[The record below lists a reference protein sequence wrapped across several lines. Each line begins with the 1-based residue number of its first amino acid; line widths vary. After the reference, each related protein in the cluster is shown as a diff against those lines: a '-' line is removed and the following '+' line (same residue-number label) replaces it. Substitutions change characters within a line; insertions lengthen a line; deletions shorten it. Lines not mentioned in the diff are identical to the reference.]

1 MNKRNK
7 HSGFLLTELIVAL
20 TVLVIILSCLAM
32 ALKIFR
38 NINQYQLTRQ
48 RCISAAHAQLD
59 CITVTGKEISDED
72 FKRLWPKM
80 SVEIKQSDG
89 IDQWQGLK
97 LVKVKAAAQA
107 DNKVVSVE
115 MARYFAPKG
124 ESGR

>member
-7 HSGFLLTELIVAL
+7 HNGFLLTELIVAL

-32 ALKIFR
+32 ALKVFR

-48 RCISAAHAQLD
+48 RCISAAQAQLD
-59 CITVTGKEISDED
+59 CIAVTGKAIDDED

-80 SVEIKQSDG
+80 SIEIKQSDG

-97 LVKVKAAAQA
+97 LVNVRATVK
-107 DNKVVSVE
+107 DINKDITVE
-115 MARYFAPKG
+115 LARYFAPKG
-124 ESGR
+124 ESWK